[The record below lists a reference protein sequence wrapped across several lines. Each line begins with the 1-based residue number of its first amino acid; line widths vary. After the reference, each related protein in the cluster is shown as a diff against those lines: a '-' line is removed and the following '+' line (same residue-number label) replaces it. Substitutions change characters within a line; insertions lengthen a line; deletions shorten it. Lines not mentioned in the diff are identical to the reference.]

1 MKAPG
6 RRTRRILVVV
16 VALFVI
22 NAPYV
27 LYRYQ
32 LHRVATDGVQVT
44 ATVVS
49 SSEVG
54 DDVLLDLRFPTSVD
68 PDQKSRQARVD
79 ATAGAEAVAAGEVEV
94 RVLEGH
100 PGAFSLEGQQRGH
113 GALILTLGADV
124 VIVLLLLLRWRL
136 GGRIRRPALVAVAL
150 GDVEEGEEGSLLD
163 KREDGT
169 YVINGEVSEAGS
181 DQLVITLRDRDV
193 TVHLRGYVNPV
204 DVGGRAKVLGHLVG

>member
-1 MKAPG
+1 M
-6 RRTRRILVVV
+6 V
-16 VALFVI
+16 VALLVI
-22 NAPYV
+22 NVPYV
-27 LYRYQ
+27 VYRYQ
-32 LHRVATDGVQVT
+32 IHRVETDGVQVT
-44 ATVVS
+44 ATVVAS
-49 SSEVG
+49 AEAG
-54 DDVLLDLRFPTSVD
+54 DDVLLELRFPANVD
-68 PDQKSRQARVD
+68 PDQKPRRVRVD
-79 ATAGAEAVAAGEVEV
+79 ATAGAKALQAGEIDA

-100 PGAFSLEGQQRGH
+100 PDVFSVEGQQRGH
-113 GALILTLGADV
+113 GAAIITLGADAV
-124 VIVLLLLLRWRL
+124 VLLLILLSWRL

-163 KREDGT
+163 KQEDGT